1 MGGMWVVSAKRV
13 HSKSSSREA
22 YGTSGTG
29 GNCGFLEQAAIFK
42 DRFTNSGGILCK
54 LYLVS
59 HMLDMPGMSHM
70 SKYLLRLMDWQPAS
84 EPLTRE

>member
-42 DRFTNSGGILCK
+42 DRFTNSIIEFRHCSTLEVF
-54 LYLVS
+54 YAN
-59 HMLDMPGMSHM
+59 
-70 SKYLLRLMDWQPAS
+70 Y
-84 EPLTRE
+84 T